1 MEIDSM
7 DKDEPYVFPEELINQ
22 LFGIYGNLFIEEN
35 GSFSSEKKNTIY
47 TLSDISFH
55 NRGSKAKNRM
65 FIGSTGIF
73 SSSKQNSNDSQQ
85 KENEQENI
93 QSIPVKKKS
102 VKKMKRM
109 EFKIINSYGPSFN
122 TEIGSNLCFF
132 NQSLQLILH
141 CQFIYDW
148 LQEKTPS
155 KIKSECLINLYFIA
169 HQYYNMSNDCL
180 FEIIPAYQILVDL
193 CLKKLNL
200 TYGDMGDI
208 SDAIEAI
215 LSQFHF
221 ETPSTKKNY
230 TSAFEIDFEYIN
242 YDNSEITQIYSNS
255 LIIYNIEDQYSM
267 PCSCVEN
274 VIIIPEIKSFA
285 KKYNNTKWINYNLQY
300 NESTQSYVPFNT
312 REMKSL
318 SESIQASFYPKTNQV
333 YSYKKAVDS
342 GNHPELIVSD
352 NINYCIQTFNS
363 FPAFLIIKINYI
375 QSRTDN
381 LKIDQKLIFQKLNS
395 ARIEYEL
402 IGLIYF
408 SINHYFS
415 LFVSHNNGKG
425 SKWILYNDTIVP
437 QFFEG
442 LFEDAI
448 IYFNLGHIDPCIVLY
463 AKY

>member
-65 FIGSTGIF
+65 FIGSTGIL

-122 TEIGSNLCFF
+122 TEIGSNLCFL

-230 TSAFEIDFEYIN
+230 TSAFEIDFEYP
-242 YDNSEITQIYSNS
+242 YFT
-255 LIIYNIEDQYSM
+255 L
-267 PCSCVEN
+267 
-274 VIIIPEIKSFA
+274 
-285 KKYNNTKWINYNLQY
+285 
-300 NESTQSYVPFNT
+300 YV
-312 REMKSL
+312 
-318 SESIQASFYPKTNQV
+318 
-333 YSYKKAVDS
+333 
-342 GNHPELIVSD
+342 
-352 NINYCIQTFNS
+352 
-363 FPAFLIIKINYI
+363 
-375 QSRTDN
+375 
-381 LKIDQKLIFQKLNS
+381 
-395 ARIEYEL
+395 
-402 IGLIYF
+402 
-408 SINHYFS
+408 
-415 LFVSHNNGKG
+415 
-425 SKWILYNDTIVP
+425 
-437 QFFEG
+437 
-442 LFEDAI
+442 
-448 IYFNLGHIDPCIVLY
+448 
-463 AKY
+463 